1 MGVHMDAGMISGAA
15 LGVLDKVLE
24 AKPEGDYKSEALDV
38 NKMLDADEKHKT
50 MTKHYKVTKTQTLEV
65 EHSEHSDDE
74 TAEHQQVAQTK
85 TRHRSCFGK
94 CFGKK

>member
-1 MGVHMDAGMISGAA
+1 MGVHMDGGMLSGAA

-24 AKPEGDYKSEALDV
+24 AKPEAAYESEAQNVDKVLS
-38 NKMLDADEKHKT
+38 KDEKHKT
-50 MTKHYKVTKTQTLEV
+50 LTKHYKVTKTQTYEV

-74 TAEHQQVAQTK
+74 TMQNEQETK
-85 TRHRSCFGK
+85 VKKKRGHCFGK